1 MIDSKINPQPG
12 EGGGINTINQNGT
25 GLQKEEP
32 NATIPDRDPC
42 FECLKEDQVQ
52 AEVTPTLFTF
62 AEACAQPGAK
72 RFIFH
77 GSDGPVN
84 AVEVDGTFFIQNDE
98 AEAKATRSKAL
109 ELAFE
114 VAVASTAAA
123 NPAAAAEAVAAA
135 PKPMPEPAAA
145 HRISYAAAASKS
157 LVGPKPS
164 AAGFEPLPI
173 PAAELSAGLKCS
185 NPGSKP
191 AMVPAPL
198 EVVDDFARA
207 QSTPLPECITGV
219 EGDKDGEFCA
229 RYDKF
234 NVTVPI
240 PKIFHH
246 MSFEAEEVAKELT
259 KKIKAEEDAKEMAKK
274 SAASKR
280 ATVATTK
287 KKKPAND
294 TKTTE
299 QTTAPAPAKMKD
311 APATHCATGFRA
323 LMLIGLVGI
332 ASLFYQSEQ
341 PSAALAVTPSF
352 SNDATVLT
360 TKTVSSWSNALD
372 QLGLFNT
379 APNDDQCGLL
389 DVDAPANN
397 NQCALKEPI
406 VASPEGFKLCVQKLC
421 FASPLQWLPLMLGVP
436 ARSSDQ
442 VAYDGADT
450 DDTPLSPSPQTPSPS
465 MPRSPISPSPPS
477 SSMLTEDGGAD
488 NDEYETVLGCAR
500 SVMEHS
506 TGMIEHGEIESYLE
520 GTYLEGKQLF
530 DTFDTDGDGYLV
542 KGEALVRGGEE
553 KEWRHSLEEYDV
565 DRDGQ
570 LGYDEF
576 LALLAGR
583 SESEVEEQVTL
594 NVYNTT
600 SMVPTDARNN
610 YEWTADGYYY
620 ETHAYQKHLAQRSDQ
635 IRAAAASSALDT
647 MSPMS
652 ARRAPLAARRDHLGV
667 IFASADT
674 NNDGKVS
681 LAEYTSAGKSS
692 RFEVVQGGFKE
703 AMDRDGDGVV
713 SESESLGAAAFEF
726 GVIDGDRD
734 GIVSAF
740 ELENTFEDKGWLR
753 TKDWNV
759 AQALATDG
767 SLPHLVTAYIETHW
781 GDAPEEDYASEQA
794 CAAHAADDTS
804 ESDELLEGHMN
815 VSAST
820 RRLARKRIDEA
831 DKALMTAALQGGYK
845 TLAKIMATDFCWIKA
860 YDRGPGI
867 PAGCKPGWEQR
878 GAMCYRICP
887 SGGKRH
893 WYDLEYCNYPCPSG
907 SSNTGGLT
915 CRTNGWTRGKS
926 CCGTCWPGNWCCRT
940 ACCGGCPAGYTNTGC
955 FCEPSTFWRRRDY
968 SPGKTKYDNSVVG
981 CSNPRYPDKKWTPL
995 GYFCYPAPKP
1005 GYRCQ
1010 LTTCQRMCPHWMV
1023 QCGPAACSSSAHTCG
1038 AHVGQMIVDVT
1049 LAMVQTAAMIA
1060 SFGTSGAGASQ
1071 VLNAQTRAAFKRAAK
1086 STIAGFK
1093 KRMAQKGVKEATK
1106 EAIKKAVKKY
1116 AEDHLQGTL
1125 TEAHAVNQASLAVGA
1140 IYKQIEGQNEQDME
1154 KFDFTVYDPTGIAS
1168 AVSTTLDDGKNDI
1181 DKAAAWTLA
1190 VGTFD
1195 PTGWLT
1201 AAAAFMK
1208 GSCDKRT
1215 PPSPPPAPPPLTTGV
1230 NSWDG
1235 CGAGGCSLCEG
1246 DCDRDSDCK
1255 AGLRCF
1261 HRNYL
1266 WSVPGCSGD
1275 GVSHMDY
1282 CIPSVG

>member
-1 MIDSKINPQPG
+1 MPSG
-12 EGGGINTINQNGT
+12 QN
-25 GLQKEEP
+25 
-32 NATIPDRDPC
+32 R
-42 FECLKEDQVQ
+42 
-52 AEVTPTLFTF
+52 
-62 AEACAQPGAK
+62 
-72 RFIFH
+72 
-77 GSDGPVN
+77 
-84 AVEVDGTFFIQNDE
+84 
-98 AEAKATRSKAL
+98 
-109 ELAFE
+109 
-114 VAVASTAAA
+114 
-123 NPAAAAEAVAAA
+123 
-135 PKPMPEPAAA
+135 
-145 HRISYAAAASKS
+145 
-157 LVGPKPS
+157 
-164 AAGFEPLPI
+164 
-173 PAAELSAGLKCS
+173 
-185 NPGSKP
+185 
-191 AMVPAPL
+191 
-198 EVVDDFARA
+198 
-207 QSTPLPECITGV
+207 
-219 EGDKDGEFCA
+219 
-229 RYDKF
+229 
-234 NVTVPI
+234 
-240 PKIFHH
+240 
-246 MSFEAEEVAKELT
+246 
-259 KKIKAEEDAKEMAKK
+259 
-274 SAASKR
+274 
-280 ATVATTK
+280 
-287 KKKPAND
+287 
-294 TKTTE
+294 
-299 QTTAPAPAKMKD
+299 
-311 APATHCATGFRA
+311 
-323 LMLIGLVGI
+323 
-332 ASLFYQSEQ
+332 
-341 PSAALAVTPSF
+341 SF

-389 DVDAPANN
+389 DVDAPAND

-406 VASPEGFKLCVQKLC
+406 VASPEGFKLCIQKLC

-500 SVMEHS
+500 GVMEHS

-565 DRDGQ
+565 DGDGQ

-583 SESEVEEQVTL
+583 RESEVEEQVTL

-804 ESDELLEGHMN
+804 ESDELSKGHMN

-820 RRLARKRIDEA
+820 RRLARKPIDVDEA

-955 FCEPSTFWRRRDY
+955 FCEPCVTLASILPCSAAPARKSAHPKARVLARRSTFWRRRDY

-1038 AHVGQMIVDVT
+1038 AHVGQMIVDVS

-1140 IYKQIEGQNEQDME
+1140 IYKQIEGKNEQDME

-1215 PPSPPPAPPPLTTGV
+1215 PPSPPPPPPPPPSPSPPPSTMYTLMNDALSWSDTSAACLAAGLQLAIVRSASENALLATAAAGNRVWIGGTDVASESTWVWSPSGTRLSYTNWYPGNPDNWQGNEDCITFRTDAKWNDNWCARKLKYVCQGAPVLTTGV
-1230 NSWDG
+1230 NGWNG

-1261 HRNYL
+1261 HRNAL

-1275 GVSHMDY
+1275 GVGDMDY